1 MFNKNEF
8 KAQLARVG
16 MSAKTLAEK
25 LGIDE
30 STLYRKINNQGN
42 FTRQEINDMISILGI
57 TNPKI
62 IFFADELA
70 ETQETEA

>member
-8 KAQLARVG
+8 RAQLARMG

-30 STLYRKINNQGN
+30 STLYRKINNQGS
-42 FTRQEINDMISILGI
+42 FTRQEINDMIAILNI

-70 ETQETEA
+70 ETQD